1 MKWRFNPWVGD
12 PLEKGLATHSNI
24 LAWRI
29 PWAGSSDSKESACTT
44 GDVGSI
50 PGLGRSPREG
60 NINPLQYS
68 CLENPWRIPGRLQ
81 FMGSEWLTPSQRKWP
96 KNPAVCFGRKSKK
109 VTTQSNQ
116 HLAFYK
122 FIQSQGQTRHDL
134 NFEHERNGL
143 KSDSTGTSPVDH
155 WPRLCTP
162 NAGSLGYILGQRTRS
177 HMP

>member
-1 MKWRFNPWVGD
+1 MVDSPDHK
-12 PLEKGLATHSNI
+12 PLSRVVKSI
-24 LAWRI
+24 
-29 PWAGSSDSKESACTT
+29 SVCFFSKVKPFIHIMNGIEE
-44 GDVGSI
+44 
-50 PGLGRSPREG
+50 L
-60 NINPLQYS
+60 
-68 CLENPWRIPGRLQ
+68 
-81 FMGSEWLTPSQRKWP
+81 F

-116 HLAFYK
+116 HLAFFK